1 MLAAML
7 YCQQC
12 GAGNAKDARF
22 CNQCG
27 GKIASAGEPGG
38 PIATDATRPDTLA
51 GFDDAKVPRETR
63 SAPAV
68 GEPHA
73 EGELED
79 APVPRASR
87 PSRASTPSTSGASSF
102 DVSQVSLS
110 TIGVRSRG
118 KAWGVILLVVLA
130 LVGVGAGGTWLAMQ
144 QSGSEPVASA
154 EELEQPGGT
163 EDIEI
168 GDLLPEG
175 EEPPDVVTGTPRP
188 AEGGTRPATGGSRPT
203 KNTGGSR
210 GSSSG
215 GSSTGGSSTGGSST
229 GGSSTGGSS
238 AGGSSSGGSSSGGS
252 STGGSSTGGS
262 STGGSSTGGSTS
274 GGTRADPDWES
285 MEEEMGEEPDYEMEE
300 YSTRVRNVVR
310 TYYARRAQNCFE
322 LATRNHESVRG
333 TVLIGFRIGAD
344 GEISR
349 VEVVRNT
356 TNIETLGA
364 CLRAQV
370 DSWQLPPP
378 PEGRAPLPMQM
389 PFSR

>member
-215 GSSTGGSSTGGSST
+215 GSSTGGSSTGGSS
-229 GGSSTGGSS
+229 
-238 AGGSSSGGSSSGGS
+238 AGGSSSGGSSS
-252 STGGSSTGGS
+252 GGSSTGGS